1 MKRGA
6 QVLLLADERQ
16 VYLRD
21 EDEGHA
27 GLVVAAE

>member
-1 MKRGA
+1 MKRVA

-16 VYLRD
+16 VHLRGV
-21 EDEGHA
+21 DEGHA